1 MIRREFLA
9 GLGVLACA
17 PSLSFAQTPLNLG
30 RRWDV
35 IVIGSGLAGLSA
47 ALSASENGAE
57 HILVIEKLPVLGG
70 HSRLSTGSFLAVSP
84 KRLEPLG
91 IHTSVERVLK
101 EMLEVGG
108 GIGNK
113 DLARLLLSQS
123 ESAMDW
129 LESHGLVWNPEPF
142 VAVGSPSAYA
152 FRTIQ
157 GFTGSHYIFKLNQR
171 ARERGIHFLYDQPVT
186 DLLQDSATGYI
197 NGVVVKNKNHEI
209 IYIRGNAVV
218 IATGGYSAN
227 NALCRKFNR
236 EISAL
241 MPSTANPGGR
251 YLDGAAGDALE
262 FTKPFHAATVDLD
275 KIQRICFLGGRLVDY
290 TGADI
295 YLNKNGKRFVNEGGS
310 HGDVYRALI
319 KQPQQAMWV
328 ITDSQSKKGL
338 SLENKLADGAVKKFD
353 SLRQAAA
360 FIGCSADTLEETVT
374 RYNEFVLKGV
384 DKDFGKTV
392 MLQTIIYPP
401 FYVGQE
407 RVGVHYCCGGL
418 KFNEKAQ
425 VLNTSDEPIPG
436 LYVAGEASGGVHGK
450 DRLGGIGLTEAVV
463 FGRIAGREAAQLER
477 RQEHVDFKY
486 VLPQSHT
493 AQQLEAAPDFEPTSD

>member
-9 GLGVLACA
+9 GLTGLSALAAA
-17 PSLSFAQTPLNLG
+17 PAISFAQTPMNLG
-30 RRWDV
+30 QQWDV

-47 ALSASENGAE
+47 ALSASENGADR
-57 HILVIEKLPVLGG
+57 ILVIEKLPVLGG

-91 IHTSVERVLK
+91 IHTSVDAVLE
-101 EMLEVGG
+101 EMMEVGG

-123 ESAMDW
+123 DAAMDW
-129 LESHGLVWNPEPF
+129 LETHGLVWNPEPY

-171 ARERGIHFLYDQPVT
+171 ARERGVRFLYDQPVT
-186 DLLQDSATGYI
+186 DLLQDPVSGNV
-197 NGVVVKNKNHEI
+197 NGVVVKSKNHEV

-227 NALCRKFNR
+227 NALCRKFNS

-251 YLDGAAGDALE
+251 YLDGAWGDALE

-275 KIQRICFLGGRLVDY
+275 KIQKICFLGGRLVDY

-295 YLNKNGKRFVNEGGS
+295 YLNKNGLRFVNEGAS
-310 HGDVYRALI
+310 HGDVLVELL
-319 KQPQQAMWV
+319 KQPQRAMWV
-328 ITDSQSKKGL
+328 ITDSQSKKVCL
-338 SLENKLADGAVKKFD
+338 LRTNSLTERLKNLILFVRSLPSSAVRQRLWKKPLPDTTTLFSKAWTRISARKLCSRPSVIRLFTSDKNEWAFTI
-353 SLRQAAA
+353 AAA
-360 FIGCSADTLEETVT
+360 ASSSMKK
-374 RYNEFVLKGV
+374 LK
-384 DKDFGKTV
+384 
-392 MLQTIIYPP
+392 
-401 FYVGQE
+401 
-407 RVGVHYCCGGL
+407 
-418 KFNEKAQ
+418 
-425 VLNTSDEPIPG
+425 S
-436 LYVAGEASGGVHGK
+436 
-450 DRLGGIGLTEAVV
+450 
-463 FGRIAGREAAQLER
+463 
-477 RQEHVDFKY
+477 
-486 VLPQSHT
+486 
-493 AQQLEAAPDFEPTSD
+493 